1 MKFNMQVETV
11 FDYDEEA
18 GAAEALFSHLI
29 KTEAPVL
36 LIEQARKQA
45 FDLRWQ
51 AEHSPYIQP
60 IIEKKLL

>member
-1 MKFNMQVETV
+1 MKYNKRVEAV
-11 FDYDEEA
+11 FDYNEEA
-18 GAAEALFSHLI
+18 RAAEALFSHLI

-45 FDLRWQ
+45 FELRWQ